1 MSKVN
6 HKTKNKLNLKSFG
19 LLNKKEMQKQGL
31 WFTQKEVAYLVREAK
46 KICFTPMPQYTKKK
60 VFNKK
65 EVLGHIYFLHT
76 KSESTFLL
84 DKFEIKNAGLDIF
97 KDNVSNIFFTLL
109 FKQHEERMSIYH
121 EE

>member
-1 MSKVN
+1 MK
-6 HKTKNKLNLKSFG
+6 KTSLET
-19 LLNKKEMQKQGL
+19 KKDMQKQGL
-31 WFTQKEVAYLVREAK
+31 WFTQKEVTYLVREAK
-46 KICFTPMPQYTKKK
+46 KIGFTPMPQYTKKK

-76 KSESTFLL
+76 KSENTFRLY
-84 DKFEIKNAGLDIF
+84 KFEIKNAGLDIF

>member
-1 MSKVN
+1 MKKSNKVN
-6 HKTKNKLNLKSFG
+6 NSTKRNFQL
-19 LLNKKEMQKQGL
+19 QGL
-31 WFTQKEVAYLVREAK
+31 WFTQKEATYLVREAK
-46 KICFTPMPQYTKKK
+46 KIGFTPMSQYAKEK

-65 EVLGHIYFLHT
+65 EVLGYIYFLHT
-76 KSESTFLL
+76 KSENTFRL

-109 FKQHEERMSIYH
+109 FKQHEESISIYH